1 MENHGI
7 PWNPVEIHEIPS
19 DSLEF
24 HGGGASAGR
33 ARSVPVGRP
42 RWERSSGAAQGSESR
57 RKFIKNAKI
66 YKNGDIYKNR
76 TEFYKNPGNL

>member
-7 PWNPVEIHEIPS
+7 PWNPLEICGIPS

-33 ARSVPVGRP
+33 ARSVPVKTAEVGAVQRGRAGQREP
-42 RWERSSGAAQGSESR
+42 AE
-57 RKFIKNAKI
+57 I
-66 YKNGDIYKNR
+66 YKKH
-76 TEFYKNPGNL
+76 ENL